1 MFKNILIANR
11 SDQQP
16 QGCAAAQQY
25 RLTAPLHRDDF
36 AAGDCHV

>member
-11 SDQQP
+11 GDQQP
-16 QGCAAAQQY
+16 QGCAAAQQH
-25 RLTAPLHRDDF
+25 RLTARLHRDDF